1 MLKDKKKFKFLYIY
15 LFIYILLFNR
25 EKRCIIFRER
35 ESFSFESKIFLLFKF
50 SNSLP
55 VPEMQ

>member
-15 LFIYILLFNR
+15 YYLIEKKDVLFL
-25 EKRCIIFRER
+25 ER